1 MKQSLRYISLV
12 AVLVMTTLV
21 AQARTFHIDADAV
34 RGDLTMQ
41 LRAMITR
48 ATSSDTVLLNFGKGT
63 YTIDGT
69 IQFKCHVVIKGAGR
83 DKSTII
89 LDKGNNRGGQKAFT
103 DDTFFKIYGT
113 LRNPLTFSMS
123 DLTIKLKEHKGIWW
137 TAMEMYAVKV
147 HHANRVEISNVNSY
161 MQDAKITNFDLHVCS
176 NVYVTDCIVSNLN
189 NCDTGGNVWVR
200 GTMDNINIKRNKF
213 YKYGKDEVVAIFD
226 RLVDNTNGY
235 LRGKAVRTNIF
246 IEGNE
251 FYYGGYQGKDKDVS
265 AFNQMLLSLITDHM
279 KSNDKCDT
287 RNFHVNGNKFY
298 INDVCTRCMY
308 ISFDPA
314 DSHEGIYIENNQIVN
329 SALDTDMR
337 YYRQDIEVNDLSSC
351 DDMIH
356 ITGNTVRNKNV
367 VLNNSGS
374 NGYSFLLMQGGNVE
388 MKSNRIVNE
397 ATVNPLNGK
406 STGTQLVWCGASGGA
421 VNMYDNVCKGVKF
434 IATVGAGD
442 GAQTFTLN
450 ARNNHFEG
458 DTRIYC
464 NKINQL
470 NLDFTSNTFIS
481 EDMNFFLQEFAP
493 RGTLVFNN
501 NDVTV
506 KKGNGQLM
514 THWDKKFSTSKLRF
528 ERLEV
533 SNNVFKG
540 VKNEEEL
547 LRNMTNVKK
556 RTVRNNIVKR

>member
-1 MKQSLRYISLV
+1 
-12 AVLVMTTLV
+12 
-21 AQARTFHIDADAV
+21 
-34 RGDLTMQ
+34 
-41 LRAMITR
+41 
-48 ATSSDTVLLNFGKGT
+48 
-63 YTIDGT
+63 
-69 IQFKCHVVIKGAGR
+69 
-83 DKSTII
+83 
-89 LDKGNNRGGQKAFT
+89 
-103 DDTFFKIYGT
+103 
-113 LRNPLTFSMS
+113 
-123 DLTIKLKEHKGIWW
+123 
-137 TAMEMYAVKV
+137 
-147 HHANRVEISNVNSY
+147 
-161 MQDAKITNFDLHVCS
+161 
-176 NVYVTDCIVSNLN
+176 
-189 NCDTGGNVWVR
+189 
-200 GTMDNINIKRNKF
+200 
-213 YKYGKDEVVAIFD
+213 
-226 RLVDNTNGY
+226 
-235 LRGKAVRTNIF
+235 
-246 IEGNE
+246 
-251 FYYGGYQGKDKDVS
+251 
-265 AFNQMLLSLITDHM
+265 M

-388 MKSNRIVNE
+388 MKRNRIVNE

-514 THWDKKFSTSKLRF
+514 THWDKKF
-528 ERLEV
+528 
-533 SNNVFKG
+533 
-540 VKNEEEL
+540 
-547 LRNMTNVKK
+547 
-556 RTVRNNIVKR
+556 